1 MRNPKVLAFALLAG
15 LASVASAQE
24 KPKAVFVIA
33 NAANESLLGGG
44 GVDGA
49 IHRAA
54 GRELLAEC
62 RTLGGCKTGDAKITK
77 GYLLRARHVIHA
89 VGPRWAGGGRGEASL
104 LASAYRR
111 SLELAAENGL
121 GSIAFPA
128 ISTGVFSYPL
138 RAACEIAVRSV
149 MDWRAGHALPSRVVL
164 CAFDEITERVM
175 RDAILSVAA
184 SRA

>member
-1 MRNPKVLAFALLAG
+1 VS
-15 LASVASAQE
+15 ASPPRPTYDVRME
-24 KPKAVFVIA
+24 IEIVKADITTLDVDAIV

-62 RTLGGCKTGDAKITK
+62 RTLGGCETGDAKITK
-77 GYLLRARHVIHA
+77 GYRLRARHVIHA
-89 VGPRWAGGGRGEASL
+89 VGPRWAGGSRGEASL
-104 LASAYRR
+104 LAGAYRR
-111 SLELAAENGL
+111 SLELAEENGL
-121 GSIAFPA
+121 ASIAFPA

-138 RAACEIAVRSV
+138 RAACEIAVRTV
-149 MDWRAGHALPSRVVL
+149 LDWRAAHALPSRVVL
-164 CAFDEITERVM
+164 CAFDDITERAT
-175 RDAILSVAA
+175 RDALLSVAA